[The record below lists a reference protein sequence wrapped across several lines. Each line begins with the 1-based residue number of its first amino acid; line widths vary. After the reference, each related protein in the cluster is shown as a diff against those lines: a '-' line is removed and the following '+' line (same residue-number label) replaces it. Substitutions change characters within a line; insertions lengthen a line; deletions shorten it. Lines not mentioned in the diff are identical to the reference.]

1 MIVEIVLIILLLS
14 IGFLYYRQDKIISNQ
29 NEYINSIENT
39 LLQNYDSISKALE
52 KMKEIDGK
60 GGFESDDEVG
70 QIFRSLNDELNKL
83 QREINNE
90 R

>member
-1 MIVEIVLIILLLS
+1 MIVEIILAILLLS

-29 NEYINSIENT
+29 NDYINSIEST
-39 LLQNYDSISKALE
+39 LLQNYDSINKALE

>member
-1 MIVEIVLIILLLS
+1 M
-14 IGFLYYRQDKIISNQ
+14 
-29 NEYINSIENT
+29 
-39 LLQNYDSISKALE
+39 LQNYDSINKALE

>member
-1 MIVEIVLIILLLS
+1 MIVEIILIILLLS

-29 NEYINSIENT
+29 NEYISSIENT
-39 LLQNYDSISKALE
+39 LLQNYDSINKALE

-83 QREINNE
+83 QKEINNE

>member
-1 MIVEIVLIILLLS
+1 MS

-39 LLQNYDSISKALE
+39 LLQNYDSINKSLE

-70 QIFRSLNDELNKL
+70 LIFRSLNDELNKL
-83 QREINNE
+83 QREINDE

>member
-1 MIVEIVLIILLLS
+1 MKLEIILIVLLLS

-39 LLQNYDSISKALE
+39 LMDNYNSISESIE

-60 GGFESDDEVG
+60 RGFESDDEVG
-70 QIFRSLNDELNKL
+70 QIFRLLNDELIKL
-83 QREINNE
+83 QKEINNE
-90 R
+90 G